1 MFFFVL
7 TGFILG
13 LTLLANNLQG
23 LLELLIAKI
32 FFFWELRGMRILL
45 GKNLAMH
52 KSRNKLTSII
62 YALTLGCIIFLLV
75 AAELQVQQ
83 NQTLNAVKDA
93 DITIQSTDVDKWKR
107 WYPDKVKLTADKL
120 DPVLIK
126 HENMIKNFGYT
137 TKHIEAYSW
146 WFISNDGLDN
156 PKFSD
161 LARLYELT

>member
-23 LLELLIAKI
+23 ILELLIAKI

-93 DITIQSTDVDKWKR
+93 DITITST
-107 WYPDKVKLTADKL
+107 KL
-120 DPVLIK
+120 DR
-126 HENMIKNFGYT
+126 
-137 TKHIEAYSW
+137 W
-146 WFISNDGLDN
+146 
-156 PKFSD
+156 
-161 LARLYELT
+161 